1 MAIHSF
7 EIKAIIILIVT
18 DLTGGGD
25 EFKDIGFADEFLNM
39 MGDVSINRNI

>member
-7 EIKAIIILIVT
+7 EIKAIIIIVT
-18 DLTGGGD
+18 DLKGGGD
-25 EFKDIGFADEFLNM
+25 ELKDLGFADEFLNM